1 MIPSQTARVF
11 SQDVG
16 ELIVEENPMEDFLG
30 EVCIFK
36 KYLLLLDVI
45 FPPHSLA
52 KNPPHDLQMIAK
64 KWESAEVNT
73 VSVGCVAERF
83 VLISCT

>member
-1 MIPSQTARVF
+1 MF

-36 KYLLLLDVI
+36 KYLLLDVI